1 MQMEKK
7 NEIWWY
13 WNSKTKT
20 SPTQKTYFNKANTDT
35 NKIVVSN
42 KLSLVKKGF
51 KYFIGYNNAK
61 IRPWCIF
68 LAKIS
73 RYRRDFDKI
82 K

>member
-42 KLSLVKKGF
+42 KLSLVKRVLNISLATIMLKLDPDV
-51 KYFIGYNNAK
+51 YFSQK
-61 IRPWCIF
+61 
-68 LAKIS
+68 
-73 RYRRDFDKI
+73 
-82 K
+82 